1 MMVARSRALQIGG
14 VIIIAAS
21 IIAVVYFAELARTST
36 ISIHQPTRT
45 TGVSE
50 SIFNNRITTVNVAGQ
65 PNFHAVEIPVN
76 AYNDALRQEF
86 FLPSSIAINV
96 GDTVIWGNNDT
107 VGHTVTSVAF
117 NSPLI
122 WPAGGQEG
130 SPLFNHTFDRP
141 GVYSYFCQIHPHM
154 SGTVYVA
161 TEETQRR
168 LVSVNHYPIKNTI
181 IEIPYDTAYNN
192 KFKQGFF
199 IPANTYVEPDS
210 RVTWVNND
218 YVSHTATA
226 TDNSFDTKEI
236 QPGESKTLTIDV
248 GPKRIAYYCQIHP
261 WMQASLTISSPS
273 G

>member
-1 MMVARSRALQIGG
+1 LQIVG
-14 VIIIAAS
+14 VVIIAAS
-21 IIAVVYFAELARTST
+21 IIAVAYFAELARVTT
-36 ISIHQPTRT
+36 INIHQPAKT

-50 SIFNNRITTVNVAGQ
+50 SILTNGITTSHVAGK
-65 PNFHAVEIPVN
+65 PNIHAVEIPVN
-76 AYNDALRQEF
+76 AYNEVLRQEF

-107 VGHTVTSVAF
+107 VGHTVTSIAF

-122 WPAGGQEG
+122 WPPGSKEG

-154 SGTVYVA
+154 SGTVYAGV
-161 TEETQRR
+161 EETQRR
-168 LVSVNHYPIKNTI
+168 LVSVNHSPIENTM
-181 IEIPYDTAYNN
+181 IEIPYDTAYHN

-199 IPANTYVEPDS
+199 IPANAYLDSTNS

-218 YVSHTATA
+218 YVAHTATA
-226 TDNSFDTKEI
+226 TDNSFDTKVIE
-236 QPGESKTLTIDV
+236 PRESKTLTIHH

-261 WMQASLTISSPS
+261 WMQASLTISQ
-273 G
+273 